1 MEISYLQYKKDFL
14 TSKLKKIIKELF
26 PDKEFGNIF
35 MIASTFGVI
44 KVGEIIWSD
53 VEENYAVTIT
63 KIPEDSIVVGRFCR
77 SIADFTP
84 FLRIGMYNSNII
96 IYFKDNGIKFIS
108 LSESESEVIKNK
120 FNLSNDMEYRKYIK
134 IGRTLWAINNYDQLY
149 YKVPSFLN
157 ESILELVKK

>member
-53 VEENYAVTIT
+53 VE
-63 KIPEDSIVVGRFCR
+63 
-77 SIADFTP
+77 
-84 FLRIGMYNSNII
+84 
-96 IYFKDNGIKFIS
+96 
-108 LSESESEVIKNK
+108 
-120 FNLSNDMEYRKYIK
+120 
-134 IGRTLWAINNYDQLY
+134 
-149 YKVPSFLN
+149 
-157 ESILELVKK
+157 